1 MNGVRWLLEH
11 SEATAAPPEFA
22 WSYWTDVSNWSDP
35 PATFVLEGPFQEGTR
50 GSTLLPDREPFH
62 WTLRDVRPGRGYA
75 LESDLDG
82 ARLVCQW
89 TFEPLPAGGT
99 RLTQRIGVTGPGA
112 EGQAEAVRSA
122 FEPTLAA
129 GMERIARQI
138 AGAATPPE
146 S

>member
-1 MNGVRWLLEH
+1 MNDVKWLLEH
-11 SEATAAPPEFA
+11 AEATAAPVELA
-22 WSYWTDVSNWSDP
+22 WRYWTDVRNWSDP

-50 GSTLLPDREPFH
+50 GSTLLPDRQAVH
-62 WTLRDVRPGRGYA
+62 WTLRDVRPGRGYT

-82 ARLVCQW
+82 ALLVCQW
-89 TFEPLPAGGT
+89 TFDPLAVGGT

-112 EGQAEAVRSA
+112 ERHAEAVRKA

-138 AGAATPPE
+138 AGAAGPPE